1 VFERLPASDCGG
13 GQTGC
18 ADYAQWQADWQ
29 HITGEP
35 AASG

>member
-1 VFERLPASDCGG
+1 MFDQLPASDCGG

-18 ADYAQWQADWQ
+18 TDYAQWQADWQ